1 MADLYGVLGVSRGAG
16 DDEIKKAYR
25 KLARELHPDL
35 NPGDVTA
42 EERFKQVGVAYET
55 LSDPEKRRRY
65 DTFGDASLGGS
76 GGQDPFGG
84 FGGGA
89 GGGLNDLID
98 AFFGGSGGGNGRSRG
113 AGGPPRGPDL
123 ETVLDLEFSEAV
135 FGANREVSIRAAVT
149 CETCAGSGAAAGT
162 QPTTC
167 TTCGGVGE
175 LRRVRQSIL
184 GQMVTSS
191 PCHRCG
197 GLGREIASP
206 CPTCRGEGRVTRP
219 RTYTVDVPGGVDH
232 GATLRLEDKGA
243 AGPRGGPS
251 GDLYVHL
258 RVGSHPRFTRDGTDL
273 ISTLHVPFTAATLGV
288 DIDFET
294 LDGNEQLHVPAG
306 TQTGR
311 EMRLKGR
318 GAPELRRADRRREQ
332 MRGDLIVRVL
342 VDTPTGL
349 TARQEEL
356 LRQLAAERG
365 EVVAAP
371 DPGLLGRIRS
381 AFK

>member
-1 MADLYGVLGVSRGAG
+1 MADLYEVLGVARGASE
-16 DDEIKKAYR
+16 DEIKRAYR

-35 NPGDVTA
+35 NPGDA
-42 EERFKQVGVAYET
+42 ASEDRFKQVTVAYET

-65 DTFGDASLGGS
+65 DTFGEAGLGG
-76 GGQDPFGG
+76 GGQDPFAG
-84 FGGGA
+84 FGGG
-89 GGGLNDLID
+89 GLGDLID
-98 AFFGGSGGGNGRSRG
+98 AFFGGGGANGRGRG
-113 AGGPPRGPDL
+113 PSGPPRGVDL

-135 FGANREVSIRAAVT
+135 FGVEREVTVRAPVA
-149 CETCAGSGAAAGT
+149 CETCLGSGAAAGS

-167 TTCGGVGE
+167 AMCGGVGE

-197 GLGREIASP
+197 GLGQEIATP
-206 CPTCRGEGRVTRP
+206 CQTCRGEGRVNRP
-219 RTYTVDVPGGVDH
+219 RTYTVEVPAGVDH
-232 GATLRLEDKGA
+232 GATLRLHEKGA
-243 AGPRGGPS
+243 AGPRGGPP
-251 GDLYVHL
+251 GDLFVHL
-258 RVGSHPRFTRDGTDL
+258 RVGRHPAFTRDGLD
-273 ISTLHVPFTAATLGV
+273 IHSTLHVPVTVAALGA

-294 LDGNEQLHVPAG
+294 LDGTETLQVAPG
-306 TQTGR
+306 TQSGR
-311 EMRLKGR
+311 EVRLRGR
-318 GAPELRRADRRREQ
+318 GAPELRRLDR
-332 MRGDLIVRVL
+332 RGDLVVHIV

-365 EVVAAP
+365 EAVAPP